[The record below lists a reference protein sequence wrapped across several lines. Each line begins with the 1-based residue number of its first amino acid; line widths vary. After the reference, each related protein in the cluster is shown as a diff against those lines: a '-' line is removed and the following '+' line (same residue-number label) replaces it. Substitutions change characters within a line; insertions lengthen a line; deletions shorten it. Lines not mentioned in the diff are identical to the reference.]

1 MATHKETEKELRAIK
16 KEVRELRTHNKFLL
30 DRLDLAHEKNAKLR
44 EEKNNMTV
52 DDVVLMQKAKAE
64 YASSVEK
71 SISEQLSVQEKVHL
85 NSSGL
90 SNGNTVG
97 ENK

>member
-1 MATHKETEKELRAIK
+1 MATLQEVQKELRSLK

-52 DDVVLMQKAKAE
+52 DDVVLMQKSKAE
-64 YASSVEK
+64 YAASLEK
-71 SISEQLSVQEKVHL
+71 SISEQLSMQEKVHL

-90 SNGNTVG
+90 PNGNTVR

>member
-1 MATHKETEKELRAIK
+1 MATQKETEKELRAVK

-64 YASSVEK
+64 YASSIEK
-71 SISEQLSVQEKVHL
+71 SISEQLSMQEKVQL

-90 SNGNTVG
+90 PNGESIG

>member
-1 MATHKETEKELRAIK
+1 MATLTEVQKELRSVK
-16 KEVRELRTHNKFLL
+16 KELRTHNKFLL

-64 YASSVEK
+64 YASSIEK
-71 SISEQLSVQEKVHL
+71 SISEQLSIQEKVQL
-85 NSSGL
+85 DSAGL
-90 SNGNTVG
+90 SNAQSIG
-97 ENK
+97 KDK

>member
-1 MATHKETEKELRAIK
+1 MATQKELEKELRTIK

-64 YASSVEK
+64 YASSIEK
-71 SISEQLSVQEKVHL
+71 SISEQLSMQEKVQL

-90 SNGNTVG
+90 SNANTVG

>member
-1 MATHKETEKELRAIK
+1 MATQKEIEKELRAIK

-52 DDVVLMQKAKAE
+52 DDVVLMQKAKADLIFFKE
-64 YASSVEK
+64 
-71 SISEQLSVQEKVHL
+71 
-85 NSSGL
+85 
-90 SNGNTVG
+90 
-97 ENK
+97 

>member
-1 MATHKETEKELRAIK
+1 MATQKEIEKQLRETK

-52 DDVVLMQKAKAE
+52 DEVLIRQKAKAD
-64 YASSVEK
+64 YAVSIEK
-71 SISEQLSVQEKVHL
+71 SMTDQLEKQEQVKLNTTGISDA
-85 NSSGL
+85 
-90 SNGNTVG
+90 NTV
-97 ENK
+97 

>member
-1 MATHKETEKELRAIK
+1 MPTLSEVQKELRSSK
-16 KEVRELRTHNKFLL
+16 KEVRALRTHNKFLL

-52 DDVVLMQKAKAE
+52 DDVVLMQKSKAE

-71 SISEQLSVQEKVHL
+71 SLNEQLSIQENIQL

-90 SNGNTVG
+90 PNGNTVG

>member
-1 MATHKETEKELRAIK
+1 M
-16 KEVRELRTHNKFLL
+16 NKYFRHCHLL
-30 DRLDLAHEKNAKLR
+30 LTLAHARQNRRVAHEKNAKLR

-64 YASSVEK
+64 YAASLEK
-71 SISEQLSVQEKVHL
+71 SISEQLSMQEKVQL

-90 SNGNTVG
+90 PNGNTVR

>member
-1 MATHKETEKELRAIK
+1 MATQKETEKELRAIK

-64 YASSVEK
+64 YASSIDK
-71 SISEQLSVQEKVHL
+71 SISEQLSMQEKVKL

-90 SNGNTVG
+90 PNGESVG

>member
-1 MATHKETEKELRAIK
+1 MATLSEVQKELRSVK

-64 YASSVEK
+64 YATSVEK
-71 SISEQLSVQEKVHL
+71 SITEQLSMQEKIKL

-90 SNGNTVG
+90 PNGNTVG

>member
-1 MATHKETEKELRAIK
+1 MATLAEVQKELRSVK

-64 YASSVEK
+64 YASSIEK
-71 SISEQLSVQEKVHL
+71 SISEQLSIQEKVQL
-85 NSSGL
+85 DSAGL
-90 SNGNTVG
+90 SNAQSIR
-97 ENK
+97 KDK

>member
-1 MATHKETEKELRAIK
+1 MATQSELQKELRTVK

-52 DDVVLMQKAKAE
+52 DEVLLRQKAKAD
-64 YASSVEK
+64 YALSIEK
-71 SISEQLSVQEKVHL
+71 SMTDQLEKQEQVKLNTTGISDANPV
-85 NSSGL
+85 
-90 SNGNTVG
+90 
-97 ENK
+97 

>member
-1 MATHKETEKELRAIK
+1 MATLSELQKELRSVK

-64 YASSVEK
+64 YATSVEK
-71 SISEQLSVQEKVHL
+71 SITEQLSMQEKIKL

-90 SNGNTVG
+90 PNGNTVG

>member
-1 MATHKETEKELRAIK
+1 MATLSEVQKELRSVK

-44 EEKNNMTV
+44 EEKIKMTV

-64 YASSVEK
+64 YASSIEK
-71 SISEQLSVQEKVHL
+71 SISEQLSMQEKVQL

-90 SNGNTVG
+90 SNAQSVG
-97 ENK
+97 EDK

>member
-1 MATHKETEKELRAIK
+1 MATLAEVQKELRSIK

-64 YASSVEK
+64 YASSIEK
-71 SISEQLSVQEKVHL
+71 SISEQLSIQEKVQL
-85 NSSGL
+85 DSAGL
-90 SNGNTVG
+90 SNAQSIG
-97 ENK
+97 KDK

>member
-1 MATHKETEKELRAIK
+1 MATLLEVQKELRSVK

-71 SISEQLSVQEKVHL
+71 SISEQLSIQEKVHL

>member
-1 MATHKETEKELRAIK
+1 MATLQEVQKELRSLK

-64 YASSVEK
+64 YAASLEK
-71 SISEQLSVQEKVHL
+71 SISEQLSMQEKVQL

-90 SNGNTVG
+90 PNGNTVR

>member
-1 MATHKETEKELRAIK
+1 
-16 KEVRELRTHNKFLL
+16 
-30 DRLDLAHEKNAKLR
+30 
-44 EEKNNMTV
+44 MTV

-71 SISEQLSVQEKVHL
+71 SISEQLSIQEKVHL